1 MLYLLG
7 LLLYPMDL
15 DKCLALRRAQEI
27 CVESTTEIFAF
38 PPVSGTMLDLPN
50 ERPK

>member
-1 MLYLLG
+1 
-7 LLLYPMDL
+7 MDL